1 MAKLVSKQTKD
12 RHILIFFL
20 VVFFQQGLMCFF
32 GCVFFFLS
40 VLYKPSGALLNKLM
54 APHQKP
60 SINDVKDEWFDR
72 CDALKKKTTLKDEMV
87 GAAPTMATRTP
98 PVTHVVVIDGIG
110 HGMRIGGG
118 GGGGDGG
125 SGQSWVLDA
134 VLLVIV
140 VVLAGLWRYVTKG
153 KVVDLRNRN
162 KYL

>member
-1 MAKLVSKQTKD
+1 M
-12 RHILIFFL
+12 
-20 VVFFQQGLMCFF
+20 
-32 GCVFFFLS
+32 FFFLS
-40 VLYKPSGALLNKLM
+40 VLYKPSGDLLNKLM

-98 PVTHVVVIDGIG
+98 PVTRVVVIDGIG

>member
-1 MAKLVSKQTKD
+1 
-12 RHILIFFL
+12 
-20 VVFFQQGLMCFF
+20 
-32 GCVFFFLS
+32 VFFFLS
-40 VLYKPSGALLNKLM
+40 VLYKPSGDLLNILM

-118 GGGGDGG
+118 SGSGGGDGG

-140 VVLAGLWRYVTKG
+140 VVLASLWRYVTKG

>member
-1 MAKLVSKQTKD
+1 M
-12 RHILIFFL
+12 FL
-20 VVFFQQGLMCFF
+20 WVCIV
-32 GCVFFFLS
+32 FLS
-40 VLYKPSGALLNKLM
+40 VLYKPSGDLLNKLM
-54 APHQKP
+54 TPHQKP

-72 CDALKKKTTLKDEMV
+72 CDALKKKTTLKGRTV

-110 HGMRIGGG
+110 HGMPIGGG
-118 GGGGDGG
+118 DGGGDGG

>member
-1 MAKLVSKQTKD
+1 
-12 RHILIFFL
+12 
-20 VVFFQQGLMCFF
+20 
-32 GCVFFFLS
+32 
-40 VLYKPSGALLNKLM
+40 M

-140 VVLAGLWRYVTKG
+140 VVLASLWRYVTKG